1 MGDGTPAAL
10 FPILTGKTELELP
23 DVRKKAKGNASLD
36 SMPFIF
42 YKLKEDG
49 YVYFLDNTMYKG

>member
-23 DVRKKAKGNASLD
+23 DVRKSINKNTLD
-36 SMPFIF
+36 GMPFIF
-42 YKLKEDG
+42 YKLKERRYDI
-49 YVYFLDNTMYKG
+49 YTLVCM